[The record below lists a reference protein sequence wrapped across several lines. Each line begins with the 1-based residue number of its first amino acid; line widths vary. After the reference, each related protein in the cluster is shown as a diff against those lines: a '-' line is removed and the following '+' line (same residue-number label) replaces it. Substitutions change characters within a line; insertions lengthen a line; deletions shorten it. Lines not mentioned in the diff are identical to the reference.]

1 MSVNR
6 IKESRIGGCLSDEK
20 RSCYLVNKRLQLTSA
35 LITGGVVLTV
45 SIFFGLLLAGTYCY
59 FSEFAELL
67 RAETGIGMMESVSD
81 SQVSQFMSASG
92 EAHSI
97 AMRDAKIVLL
107 RAVVIGLVLGF
118 GVGYLEICRTHRIA
132 GPAHRV
138 CKYLQLASKGDYTVR
153 IEVRKNDHFRDM
165 AESFNQLMSQLE
177 EKEKPAGKI

>member
-6 IKESRIGGCLSDEK
+6 IKGSRLKECSMAEG
-20 RSCYLVNKRLQLTSA
+20 RSCCLTNKRLQLASA
-35 LITGGVVLTV
+35 LRTGGVVLTI

-81 SQVSQFMSASG
+81 SQASQFMSASQ

-97 AMRDAKIVLL
+97 AVRDAKIVLL
-107 RAVVIGLVLGF
+107 KAVVAGLVIAF

-165 AESFNQLMSQLE
+165 AESFNQLMAQLE
-177 EKEKPAGKI
+177 KEEKPVEKV

>member
-6 IKESRIGGCLSDEK
+6 IKGCSMAEG
-20 RSCYLVNKRLQLTSA
+20 RSCYLINKRLQLTSA

-59 FSEFAELL
+59 FSESAELL
-67 RAETGIGMMESVSD
+67 MAESGVGITGHDLS
-81 SQVSQFMSASG
+81 SQASRFMSASG
-92 EAHSI
+92 EAHNI
-97 AMRDAKIVLL
+97 AVRDAKIVLL
-107 RAVVIGLVLGF
+107 RAVAIGLVLSF

-177 EKEKPAGKI
+177 KEEKPVEKV